1 MIRFFKD
8 ANYDFMGSRKK
19 AAAFSLTVIGIS
31 VLVMVVNLFIPG
43 RGSILNWGI
52 DFLGGTQIQLE
63 MPKDSN
69 KEAIGKAMESL
80 GYKEFD
86 VVRFGSNKRFYIRMR
101 TFSSLA
107 DDKKIAIENA
117 FKAKYTTNFFR
128 VRFSESGDS
137 VKARFFK
144 PVDVKEFKALF
155 EQLGI
160 KHTLPE
166 LKLSQEAIEYNAKL
180 ARKEKVVW
188 DKEHP
193 VELDFA
199 ETTGV
204 SPMKNEYTITLNS
217 ISEKLQSELNGKF
230 GFIVNEKGEG
240 GVKVLSVESRGP
252 QVGKRLR
259 INGILS
265 LIYAIGFILLYI
277 VIRFD
282 LKFAPGAVVALIHDV
297 MITVGIFAAFYIE
310 FSLPILAALLTIIG
324 YSLNDTIV
332 IYDRIRENIIKLR
345 SRDLAKVI
353 NTSLNETLSRT
364 FLTSLTTLFS
374 VIAIAIMTTGVLR
387 EFAIAMVIGVVI
399 GTYSSIYVASPMV
412 LWFNATF
419 EDIAERLAAK
429 PREEQPED
437 YLDNDNEDDDEGED
451 KSSETKKKPEKELT
465 EEEQKK
471 QAIRKAKKAMRKSR
485 GGRGG
490 RR

>member
-1 MIRFFKD
+1 MVRFFKNS
-8 ANYDFMGSRKK
+8 NYDFMGGRKK
-19 AAAFSLTVIGIS
+19 AAAISMTVIGIS
-31 VLVMVVNLFIPG
+31 VLVMIANLFIPG

-69 KEAIGKAMESL
+69 KEAIAKAMDSL
-80 GYKEFD
+80 GYKDFD
-86 VVRFGSNKRFYIRMR
+86 VVKFGSAKRYYIRMR
-101 TFSSLA
+101 SFSSLA

-137 VKARFFK
+137 VKVRFFK
-144 PVDVKEFKALF
+144 PVDLKEFKPILD
-155 EQLGI
+155 QLGI
-160 KHTLPE
+160 NHKLP
-166 LKLSQEAIEYNAKL
+166 KVRLSQEAIEYKAKVK
-180 ARKEKVVW
+180 RNEKAVW
-188 DKEHP
+188 EKDHSAD
-193 VELDFA
+193 LDFA
-199 ETTGV
+199 EVTGV

-217 ISEKLQSELNGKF
+217 ISEKLQTELNGKF
-230 GFIVNEKGEG
+230 GFKLDNNAEG

-252 QVGKRLR
+252 QVGRRLR
-259 INGILS
+259 VNGILS
-265 LIYAIGFILLYI
+265 LLYAIGFILLYI

-282 LKFAPGAVVALIHDV
+282 LKFAPGAVVALVHDV
-297 MITVGIFAAFYIE
+297 MITVGIFAALYIE

-364 FLTSLTTLFS
+364 VLTSLTTLFS
-374 VIAIAIMTTGVLR
+374 VLAIAIMTTGVLR
-387 EFAIAMVIGVVI
+387 EFAVAMVIGVLI

-419 EDIAERLAAK
+419 EEIAERLSSR

-437 YLDNDNEDDDEGED
+437 YLDDEDDDEGSSESSED
-451 KSSETKKKPEKELT
+451 KKNPERELS

-471 QAIRKAKKAMRKSR
+471 QAIRKAKRAMRKTK